1 MKASLII
8 SVYDNIPFLRAV
20 LDSLRWQTEQDFEV
34 IISEDAEHDEMA
46 RFVSEYPFCQPMQHL
61 TQPDTG
67 WRKELALNRAVE
79 AARADWLIFV
89 DGDCVLHPRFVE
101 MHLRYAAPDVVL
113 AGKRLR
119 LSKAISER
127 LLSGDI
133 DARQMPAIVRR
144 SLLMGGNGL
153 RHIEEGFFLSPDS
166 FPGRFVSGRENHSI
180 TGCNMSLSREA
191 LRRINGF
198 DEDYVRP
205 AIGED
210 VDLVW
215 RLRGVG
221 VEKRSLRNLAVQ
233 YHLWHPASWTD
244 QSENQALMHQR
255 QAANQYICKN
265 GIKKL

>member
-1 MKASLII
+1 MKATLII

-20 LDSLRWQTEQDFEV
+20 LDSLQWQTEQDFEV
-34 IISEDAEHDEMA
+34 IISEDAEHEDMA
-46 RFVSEYPFCQPMQHL
+46 RFVAAYPFRQPHQHL
-61 TQPDTG
+61 TQADTG
-67 WRKELALNRAVE
+67 WHKEQALNRAAE
-79 AARADWLIFV
+79 AAHADWLIFV

-127 LLSGDI
+127 LLSGEI
-133 DARQMPAIVRR
+133 DARRMPTIVRR
-144 SLLMGGNGL
+144 ALWTGGKGL

-166 FPGRFVSGRENHSI
+166 FLGRLVAGRENHSI

-198 DEDYVRP
+198 DEDYIRP

-221 VEKRSLRNLAVQ
+221 VGKRSLRNLAVQ

-244 QSENQALMHQR
+244 QSENQALMHER